1 MRRFFAEEITDK
13 ACAPNPPIFLYP
25 STYKKLWK
33 DILFKKHFH
42 KCQPTG
48 VVKSPNY
55 PNYYPRNIE
64 KTETIQVESGKILRL
79 QFTDFQVYI
88 SGSVSNCTGDHVLV
102 TDWDGTVLMDKSCG
116 FSTYSSTHSY
126 YFKPPVL
133 LTNTNAVRV
142 YFRNFGGYTHRGWS
156 LNWGAMQP
164 GLKRQHEN
172 TRA

>member
-1 MRRFFAEEITDK
+1 MNFIGIVT
-13 ACAPNPPIFLYP
+13 
-25 STYKKLWK
+25 
-33 DILFKKHFH
+33 
-42 KCQPTG
+42 
-48 VVKSPNY
+48 SPNY
-55 PNYYPRNIE
+55 PDGYYARNTE
-64 KTETIQVESGKILRL
+64 KTETIEVESGKILRL
-79 QFTDFQVYI
+79 QFTDFQVYFT
-88 SGSVSNCTGDHVLV
+88 GSVENCTGDHVTV
-102 TDWDGTVLMDKSCG
+102 TDGDGTLLMDKSCG

-142 YFRNFGGYTHRGWS
+142 NFRNFGGYTHRGWS